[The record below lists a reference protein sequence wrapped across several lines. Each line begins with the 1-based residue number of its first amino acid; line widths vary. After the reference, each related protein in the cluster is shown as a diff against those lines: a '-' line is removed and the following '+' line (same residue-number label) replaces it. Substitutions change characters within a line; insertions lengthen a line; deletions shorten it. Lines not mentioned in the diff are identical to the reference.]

1 MESPIIIK
9 RNNSKDYQTIN
20 SSKQTKWPNLDRS
33 DSNSSYCSE
42 KNKIIR
48 LLNLDNLKQK
58 NITKKISKLT
68 ETNNDKKIV
77 FSNSRLKNLQIL
89 STESTLKNLG
99 KSTLDVNKIFG
110 NINKKKK
117 EKEDFGKVPNEQ
129 FFSFKNEYIIKFAK
143 IAEYYNNFNKNS
155 QLISENRREN
165 FKEIFIKI
173 KKY

>member
-58 NITKKISKLT
+58 NITKKIS
-68 ETNNDKKIV
+68 
-77 FSNSRLKNLQIL
+77 
-89 STESTLKNLG
+89 
-99 KSTLDVNKIFG
+99 
-110 NINKKKK
+110 
-117 EKEDFGKVPNEQ
+117 
-129 FFSFKNEYIIKFAK
+129 
-143 IAEYYNNFNKNS
+143 
-155 QLISENRREN
+155 
-165 FKEIFIKI
+165 
-173 KKY
+173 